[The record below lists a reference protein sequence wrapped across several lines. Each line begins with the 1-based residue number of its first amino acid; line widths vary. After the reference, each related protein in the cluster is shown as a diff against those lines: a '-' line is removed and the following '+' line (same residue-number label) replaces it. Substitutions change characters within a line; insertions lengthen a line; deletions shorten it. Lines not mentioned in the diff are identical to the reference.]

1 MPPLADRVRARLTF
15 KQRRRI
21 ALARVA
27 LRRPTAPLRLLP
39 DFLVIGAQRC
49 GTSSLFR
56 YLAQHPWVGRPL
68 RKEVEYF
75 TVRFHE
81 GPDWYRAH
89 FPLRLRRTKARLVG
103 CDLRTFEA
111 TPDYLFF
118 PGAAERAAEL
128 LPEARLV
135 ALLRDPVER
144 AWSHYR
150 HVVRLGREPL
160 GFDEA
165 IEAEPERLA
174 GEVERAGA
182 DPAYPARSLRLHSYA
197 ARGRYAEHLAPWI
210 ERYGRERLLVVRAED
225 LFAEPETTYLEILR
239 FLGLPGAMPR
249 DFRNFSYPAAS
260 GGGGAARHAAAGSP
274 APEPTAARLRAYFA
288 PYNRELGALL
298 DRELGW

>member
-1 MPPLADRVRARLTF
+1 MPALADRLRSRLTF
-15 KQRRRI
+15 RQRRRI

-27 LRRPTAPLRLLP
+27 LRRPTAGLRLLP

-49 GTSSLFR
+49 GTSSLFK
-56 YLAQHPWVGRPL
+56 YLVQHPRVGRPL

-75 TVRFHE
+75 TVRFDR
-81 GPDWYRAH
+81 GPAWYRAH
-89 FPLRLRRTKARLVG
+89 FPLRARRAVARLAG
-103 CDLRTFEA
+103 RDLRTFEA

-118 PGAAERAAEL
+118 PGAAARAAEL

-135 ALLRDPVER
+135 ALVRDPVER

-174 GEVERAGA
+174 GEVERALA

-210 ERYGRERLLVVRAED
+210 ERYGRQRLLVVRAED
-225 LFAEPETTYLEILR
+225 LFADPEATYREILR
-239 FLGLPGAMPR
+239 FLGLPAAMPR
-249 DFRNFSYPAAS
+249 EFRNFSYPAPTA
-260 GGGGAARHAAAGSP
+260 GGGAARAAAGSR
-274 APEPTAARLRAYFA
+274 APEPTAARLRAHFA
-288 PYNRELGALL
+288 PHNRRLEDLLG
-298 DRELGW
+298 RELGW